1 MLGVQVAVL
10 AITCLVVI
18 AMLLTAPL
26 WMRALN
32 AIGSAIWRQL
42 IKAEDEVNLSEPDEK
57 VVDGEF
63 REVEK

>member
-18 AMLLTAPL
+18 VMLLTAPL

-32 AIGSAIWRQL
+32 AIGLAIWRQL
-42 IKAEDEVNLSEPDEK
+42 IRAEDEVNVLEQDEK
-57 VVDGEF
+57 IVDGEF